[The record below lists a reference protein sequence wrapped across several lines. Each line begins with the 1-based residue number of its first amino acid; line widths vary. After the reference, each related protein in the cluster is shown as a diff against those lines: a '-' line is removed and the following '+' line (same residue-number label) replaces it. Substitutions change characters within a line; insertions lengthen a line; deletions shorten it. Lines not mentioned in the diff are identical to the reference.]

1 MCREAMESLK
11 ISSKGT
17 KATWT
22 LHLCWDTS
30 RETDVWIASSFSSQV
45 VTVEMLTAKHFPCF
59 RGRKYSEVA
68 FVHYPMCRHCF
79 SFVIF
84 CASEVVMFSTS
95 KFLFLAWFLLWSVC
109 PYTSVINTV
118 GGGCVNEGR
127 PPHLV
132 MCRRLSCSS
141 RLFYMDRWPGSAVRS
156 IRNKSFMYT
165 RSISAASYRV
175 NTKHI
180 I

>member
-22 LHLCWDTS
+22 LPLCWDTS
-30 RETDVWIASSFSSQV
+30 RESDVWIASSFSSQV
-45 VTVEMLTAKHFPCF
+45 VTAEMLTAKHFPCF
-59 RGRKYSEVA
+59 RGRKY
-68 FVHYPMCRHCF
+68 
-79 SFVIF
+79 
-84 CASEVVMFSTS
+84 SEVVMFSTS

-127 PPHLV
+127 PPHVV